1 MGGILNDDYIRALLS
16 TAPASYTAAGGRRDA
31 VTVLPIEAQHAV
43 PSQMPEVPDGM
54 SPDSQKFFTAWKS
67 WRGDRILPRRAQVQ
81 LTSIA
86 RLMPRLVVL
95 EVRGPDRAT
104 FRLAGDDIERA
115 FGLRLTGRSFIKMAE
130 EADQARRGELL
141 WRQVSQPCAVV
152 LQQILEYRS
161 GRRELV
167 EIASAPVLPDA
178 DGMPLQVFAVV
189 SPLSRQVTAR
199 EKDAVIR
206 NIGRKLR
213 FLDIGAGI
221 PAQA

>member
-16 TAPASYTAAGGRRDA
+16 TAPGSYTAAGARSDA
-31 VTVLPIEAQHAV
+31 VTLLPVDAEHTAPAQMSDFSGA
-43 PSQMPEVPDGM
+43 M

-86 RLMPRLVVL
+86 RLMPQLVVL

-115 FGLRLTGRSFIKMAE
+115 FGLRLTGRSFIRMADE
-130 EADQARRGELL
+130 TQQARRGELL
-141 WRQVSQPCAVV
+141 WRQVSQPCAVIM
-152 LQQILEYRS
+152 QQEREYRS
-161 GRRELV
+161 GRREVV
-167 EIASAPVLPDA
+167 EIASAPVLPDT
-178 DGMPLQVFAVV
+178 DGMPVQVFAVV
-189 SPLSRQVTAR
+189 SPLSRQVPPR
-199 EKDAVIR
+199 ENDVVTR
-206 NIGRKLR
+206 NIGRNLR

-221 PAQA
+221 PARD